1 MHYNDLK
8 AETKERRRTRALREP
23 AKTKERVNDIAMRAT
38 TNNPV
43 SVLALGKVTD
53 FVRHCIMLGADDNQA
68 VEATRKF
75 IEQLNGNPVR

>member
-8 AETKERRRTRALREP
+8 VETKERRRTRALREP
-23 AKTKERVNDIAMRAT
+23 AKTKERANNIAMRAT

-53 FVRHCIMLGADDNQA
+53 FAHHCIMLGSDDDQA